1 MRIKTFLLTALFALI
16 FSHPASAAEKLR
28 VGFSVIGVA
37 SSPSWVAV
45 EKGLWKK
52 YGLDV
57 ELILLSGGTRSV
69 PALVQESF
77 QVFSRYFRNADI
89 ATMAYLYDEI
99 SDRVAR
105 ELRPN
110 PESIRF
116 LIELVALD
124 TPKAKQLTEKDH
136 SDLTLRWASLLL

>member
-1 MRIKTFLLTALFALI
+1 MRTLCGWVLGKTESLAEGSGRKVRTKTFLLTALFALI
-16 FSHPASAAEKLR
+16 FSHPAFAPEKLR

-69 PALVQESF
+69 PALVSGNV
-77 QVFSRYFRNADI
+77 QVLIGSDI
-89 ATMAYLYDEI
+89 SVIQAIAQGIDLTRLGVTNNFVRASLVTQPSI
-99 SDRVAR
+99 Q
-105 ELRPN
+105 
-110 PESIRF
+110 SIR
-116 LIELVALD
+116 
-124 TPKAKQLTEKDH
+124 
-136 SDLTLRWASLLL
+136 

>member
-1 MRIKTFLLTALFALI
+1 VRTKIFLLTALFALI
-16 FSHPASAAEKLR
+16 FSHPAFAPEKLR

-69 PALVQESF
+69 PALVSGNVQILIGS
-77 QVFSRYFRNADI
+77 DI
-89 ATMAYLYDEI
+89 SVIQAIAQGIDLTRLGVTNNFVRASLVTQPSI
-99 SDRVAR
+99 Q
-105 ELRPN
+105 
-110 PESIRF
+110 SIR
-116 LIELVALD
+116 
-124 TPKAKQLTEKDH
+124 
-136 SDLTLRWASLLL
+136 